1 MASIK
6 AAVAQ
11 DIVDSIIADVKQ
23 ETDDINN
30 RLVEM
35 LDTQIDEYRSEKTQQ
50 YEIKVQKVRE
60 DRQKIKLKMES
71 ELRFDV
77 SQKLRQRRSELF
89 ESFNE
94 ALKKDVIEFMN
105 SPEYPAYLNSIIKK
119 YAQNGDKILIRQ
131 EDFDKVDTH
140 LELVPKALEMGGVMI
155 ETTQTIRDFSLES
168 RYKDALQTFIAKSN
182 VNI

>member
-23 ETDDINN
+23 ETDNINN

-35 LDTQIDEYRSEKTQQ
+35 LDTQIDEYRVEKLQQ
-50 YEIKVQKVRE
+50 FDIKVQKVRE
-60 DRQKIKLKMES
+60 ERQKVKLKMES

-77 SQKLRQRRSELF
+77 SQKLRQRRTELF
-89 ESFNE
+89 ETFNE
-94 ALKKDVIEFMN
+94 ELKKDVMAFLN
-105 SPEYPAYLNSIIKK
+105 SSEYPVYLNRIISDF
-119 YAQNGDKILIRQ
+119 AQEGDKILIRQ
-131 EDFDKVDTH
+131 EDFDKVDTQ
-140 LELVPKALEMGGVMI
+140 LELIPKALEMGGIMI